1 MVDFNKNQYSV
12 IDKIMIVKYIY
23 DKELIKIITN
33 VNNPKII

>member
-1 MVDFNKNQYSV
+1 MVDFNKNRYSV